1 MNIIESSHK
10 LLEWFSENSSF
21 NLEDNYKTLLPGHI
35 SETPEA
41 DKASILAALEE
52 LIINGILKKADIGQ
66 EVKLAGGKTKT
77 VNKTYYILVR
87 TLNSFNQTIQISP
100 ITSMVVYEIL
110 KQYSDATNNKD
121 ILPNVL
127 QLSENDIL
135 TALTIL
141 KESTKIANNK

>member
-21 NLEDNYKTLLPGHI
+21 NLEDSYKTLLPGHI

-52 LIINGILKKADIGQ
+52 LIINGVLKKADIGQ